1 MIKTNNKKKQNE
13 ALKTT
18 TVWDES
24 RHEYV
29 DPWDESDESIELKN
43 LRKIKTEV
51 VKLAET
57 IEDLQEQTNN
67 NSKSI
72 RNAGFY
78 LHQH

>member
-13 ALKTT
+13 ALKTR

-43 LRKIKTEV
+43 LREIKTEV
-51 VKLAET
+51 AKLAEA
-57 IEDLQEQTNN
+57 IEHLQEKTTS